1 MNDCPHLGCSDA
13 SMGDSGFRITEVK
26 ITPTPSS
33 YDLISFLEGSKMGKL
48 RHIVENDSFL
58 EAWYRYIHG

>member
-1 MNDCPHLGCSDA
+1 MNDCPHLGCSDT
-13 SMGDSGFRITEVK
+13 SIGDLGFRVTEVK

-33 YDLISFLEGSKMGKL
+33 YDLLIFLEEFKRDKL